1 MLITIGAQGLLQTEF
16 YFECLFRKK
25 SRIGEGQDKSRNT
38 FFPCFHKTLSRF
50 MC

>member
-25 SRIGEGQDKSRNT
+25 KVELERGRIKVEILSSLVSTKRCQD
-38 FFPCFHKTLSRF
+38 